1 MADLSFMTAEQL
13 AEHRQY
19 ERERV
24 KRYYDQHLAVKVHRP
39 ICLKELTQGALTKH
53 QQSRLCKPVGEGS
66 VVRAPRPNAE
76 EYRAY
81 HKEYAKQWRERKKQ
95 EASQAS
101 PQI

>member
-24 KRYYDQHLAVKVHRP
+24 KRYYDQHLAIKVHCP
-39 ICLKELTQGALTKH
+39 ICLKELTQGALAKR
-53 QQSRLCKPVGEGS
+53 QQSRFCKPVGQGS
-66 VVRAPRPNAE
+66 AVRAPRPNEE
-76 EYRAY
+76 EYRTY
-81 HKEYAKQWRERKKQ
+81 HKEYAKQWRESKKQ
-95 EASQAS
+95 EAT